1 MYGKNIDQFPG
12 CMSISDIMDKLY
24 GKTGRWTT
32 NFSAIILSIGVV
44 AMQATA
50 MGYYYA
56 LLA

>member
-1 MYGKNIDQFPG
+1 M
-12 CMSISDIMDKLY
+12 
-24 GKTGRWTT
+24 WTT
-32 NFSAIILSIGVV
+32 NFSTIILSIVVV

>member
-1 MYGKNIDQFPG
+1 MITAKMYGKNIDQFPG

-44 AMQATA
+44 LATEVK
-50 MGYYYA
+50 
-56 LLA
+56 